1 MGVTAMKIRSRR
13 AWGQA
18 ATAAAL
24 VVVLGSCVTEPET
37 GRKRLILTSMS
48 QETSLG
54 QQSWAEVQ
62 KQEQP
67 STDAAKTAA
76 VQRVG
81 TALSKAIAQS
91 GFEWEFKC
99 FASQEMNAFCLPG
112 GKVGVYEGLFK
123 NLGNDAELAA
133 VVGHEIAH
141 ATARHGGERMTQA
154 MAVGLAG
161 LGLNMALESKAVEN
175 RELWM
180 TAYAGISTVGV
191 ILPYSRVHEYEADE
205 IGALYM
211 ARAGYDPRSAI
222 SFWEKFAAS
231 KTGASVP
238 EILSTH
244 PVDGNRVARLKQIM
258 PKALAEYEKCA
269 QKHGLGKAY

>member
-1 MGVTAMKIRSRR
+1 MHSLRPLTVSPTLCR
-13 AWGQA
+13 AL
-18 ATAAAL
+18 TAAAL
-24 VVVLGSCVTEPET
+24 ALALGGCVTEPET

-48 QETSLG
+48 QETNLG
-54 QQSWAEVQ
+54 RQSWDEL
-62 KQEQP
+62 KKEQP
-67 STDAAKTAA
+67 LSQDAAKTAA
-76 VQRVG
+76 VVRVG
-81 TALSKAIAQS
+81 TCLSRVITQP

-99 FASQEMNAFCLPG
+99 FASDEMNAFCLPG

-123 NLGNDAELAA
+123 SLANDAELAA

-161 LGLNMALESKAVEN
+161 LGLQVALDSKDVEN

-180 TAYAGISTVGV
+180 AAYGGVTTVGV

-211 ARAGYDPRSAI
+211 ARAGYDPRAAVT
-222 SFWEKFAAS
+222 FWQKFAES
-231 KTGASVP
+231 KAGAQVP
-238 EILSTH
+238 EFLSTH
-244 PVDGNRVARLKQIM
+244 PVDSNRVARLQQVM
-258 PKALAEYEKCA
+258 PRAMAEYEKTL
-269 QKHGLGKAY
+269 QKHGLGQKY

>member
-1 MGVTAMKIRSRR
+1 MPTRTRLPFPYRLGSVAL
-13 AWGQA
+13 
-18 ATAAAL
+18 AAL
-24 VVVLGSCVTEPET
+24 LLGVLAGCITEPET

-48 QETSLG
+48 EETNLG
-54 QQSWAEVQ
+54 RESWTELQ
-62 KQEQP
+62 KKETP
-67 STDAAKTAA
+67 SQDAAKTGA
-76 VQRVG
+76 VVRVG
-81 TALSKAIAQS
+81 TNLSKIITQS

-123 NLGNDAELAA
+123 SLANDAELAA

-161 LGLNMALESKAVEN
+161 LGLNMALESKAVES

-180 TAYAGISTVGV
+180 AAYGGITTVGV
-191 ILPYSRVHEYEADE
+191 LLPYSRVHEYEADE

-211 ARAGYDPRSAI
+211 ARAGYDPRAAVT
-222 SFWEKFAAS
+222 FWQKFATS
-231 KTGASVP
+231 KTGSQTP
-238 EILSTH
+238 EFLSTH
-244 PVDGNRVARLKQIM
+244 PVDANRVARLQRVM
-258 PKALAEYEKCA
+258 PRALAEYEKA
-269 QKHGLGKAY
+269 AKKLGLGSTY

>member
-1 MGVTAMKIRSRR
+1 MHSLRPLTVSPTRCGAL
-13 AWGQA
+13 
-18 ATAAAL
+18 TAAAL
-24 VVVLGSCVTEPET
+24 ALALAGCVTEPET

-48 QETSLG
+48 QETNLG
-54 QQSWAEVQ
+54 RQSWDEL
-62 KQEQP
+62 KKEQP
-67 STDAAKTAA
+67 LSQDAAKTAA
-76 VQRVG
+76 VVRVG
-81 TALSKAIAQS
+81 SCLSRVITQA

-99 FASQEMNAFCLPG
+99 FASDEMNAFCLPG

-123 NLGNDAELAA
+123 SLANDAELAA

-161 LGLNMALESKAVEN
+161 LGLQVALDSKDIEN

-180 TAYAGISTVGV
+180 AAYGGVTTVGV

-211 ARAGYDPRSAI
+211 ARAGYDPRAAI
-222 SFWEKFAAS
+222 TFWQKFAEG
-231 KTGASVP
+231 KTGTRVP
-238 EILSTH
+238 EFLSTH
-244 PVDGNRVARLKQIM
+244 PVDSNRVARLQQVM
-258 PKALAEYEKCA
+258 PKAMAEYEKTL
-269 QKHGLGKAY
+269 QKHGLGQKY